1 MGVFA
6 TIGVTAGAHRL
17 WSHKAY
23 KATWQ
28 LRVILMILN
37 SMSFQNSIYEWVR
50 DHRWVNNI
58 QIEKLTGKWYFFCS
72 GCIISTQRRM
82 PIHILSP
89 GNANFLFTSVAESWS
104 FSFLQGLFLRSHGL
118 ADGQEASGCES
129 QRQGYRY
136 ERSGEGR
143 SCNVPKTVRTHLH
156 KPFTFE
162 LEYSKFRFFN

>member
-89 GNANFLFTSVAESWS
+89 GNANFYSPQSRNH
-104 FSFLQGLFLRSHGL
+104 GLFRSCRGFFFAHMGWL
-118 ADGQEASGCES
+118 MVKKHPDVKAKGKGIDMSDLEKDEVVMFQK
-129 QRQGYRY
+129 RY
-136 ERSGEGR
+136 ERI
-143 SCNVPKTVRTHLH
+143 
-156 KPFTFE
+156 
-162 LEYSKFRFFN
+162 YI